1 MQHCMCR
8 LPVSAAAESRTDAAA
23 AAAAGSSGS
32 RTYKAEAAALTETL
46 QRLRPFAF
54 LADFPQ
60 ASDLREA
67 ETSCFQQVGFEGG
80 PDAFKFEKKKS
91 P

>member
-1 MQHCMCR
+1 MLLLLLLLAR
-8 LPVSAAAESRTDAAA
+8 VE
-23 AAAAGSSGS
+23 S

-60 ASDLREA
+60 ASDFREA

-80 PDAFKFEKKKS
+80 PEALKFEKKKNRLKAKEINVRKRV
-91 P
+91 